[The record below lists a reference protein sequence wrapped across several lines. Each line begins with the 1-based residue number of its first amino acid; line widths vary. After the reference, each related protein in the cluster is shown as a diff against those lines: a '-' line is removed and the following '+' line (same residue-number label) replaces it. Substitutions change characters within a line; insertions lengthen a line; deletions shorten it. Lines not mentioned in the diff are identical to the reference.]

1 MAGRGEWCGAIRLLP
16 LLLGSRR
23 NSDPLLGELGSL
35 LSNFLPCGANY
46 GPGLGY
52 ACRGRFLL
60 LALDRA
66 SVRRS
71 EASAMFGPRTLHCP
85 SCQSAAEMR
94 HCSKPQITSIIRAVP
109 PLPEGRFAIVT
120 NVGWDAMAALMSQDE
135 GHWRGRRSRVVLTPL
150 GWC

>member
-1 MAGRGEWCGAIRLLP
+1 MASTRGFVLRAVLIKALGLGPAANSRSGYSICSTAVDTTPTPLP
-16 LLLGSRR
+16 AKL
-23 NSDPLLGELGSL
+23 DSL

-120 NVGWDAMAALMSQDE
+120 NVRWDAMAALMSQDE
-135 GHWRGRRSRVVLTPL
+135 GH
-150 GWC
+150 